1 MSLFGTNTK
10 ELTKKCFLVIYLN
23 VVHYEKNGGGTTISF
38 YNYFW
43 QLLPDMTVFESSDS
57 NAELLLVPQYYI
69 FIQLTGKVS
78 LLHHFLKLEFL
89 CTCVLVSKS
98 GKFAKI

>member
-1 MSLFGTNTK
+1 
-10 ELTKKCFLVIYLN
+10 LTFTLMWSYIIK
-23 VVHYEKNGGGTTISF
+23 KNGGGTTISF

-43 QLLPDMTVFESSDS
+43 QLLPDMTVLESSDS

-69 FIQLTGKVS
+69 FMQLTGKVS
-78 LLHHFLKLEFL
+78 FLHLFLKLEFL

-98 GKFAKI
+98 GKFAKIYYPIFFIQD